1 VQADE
6 CDRQCVREPAQCS
19 LRRRGRREITGPR
32 DVTCVSYWAGAR
44 PLDSTTQDTGPR
56 GAFCSRGVWGLP
68 GCLSGVRVRVRVSSL
83 FAQNLRAWT
92 ALRQP
97 LKQAFQPG
105 TALSSFPSL
114 LPFLCIVLPVYL
126 ALMLCQ

>member
-1 VQADE
+1 MLLLRGPAREGGGGSDADDE
-6 CDRQCVREPAQCS
+6 EDDARSAAS
-19 LRRRGRREITGPR
+19 A
-32 DVTCVSYWAGAR
+32 DDAGADAADPPAPKR
-44 PLDSTTQDTGPR
+44 R
-56 GAFCSRGVWGLP
+56 
-68 GCLSGVRVRVRVSSL
+68 RVRVRVSSL

>member
-19 LRRRGRREITGPR
+19 LRRRGRREIAGPR

-68 GCLSGVRVRVRVSSL
+68 GCLSVRPAVKIHSFQYLNIWCRNPDRVRVCELIMSS
-83 FAQNLRAWT
+83 
-92 ALRQP
+92 
-97 LKQAFQPG
+97 
-105 TALSSFPSL
+105 S
-114 LPFLCIVLPVYL
+114 
-126 ALMLCQ
+126 